1 MGAMCGVKDIHGLF
15 KIHEV
20 TNALGICYISA
31 GTLLAWV
38 MEAYEK
44 GILTK
49 EDTDGI
55 AMEWGNHEGMIQM
68 LHNIAEAKGFGG
80 ILAGGIAAASK
91 HVGKGSE
98 EFALH
103 IKGLEFTAI
112 EPRAFYHV
120 GLAYAV
126 NDMGADHERIH
137 VPYPP
142 VLSLIDQEILQEL
155 PFDMSKAWDRQSPE
169 LKGELVKWLF
179 DTRAVLNC
187 LETCVFTNRGKLYV
201 DFRPYAKAVTAAT
214 GEEYS
219 YQDLWRAGE
228 RIINLERAFNVRE
241 GARRKDDTLPKR
253 FLTEPI
259 PEGGSKGQVVPLDQ
273 MLDDYYGARG
283 WDKETG
289 IPTQKKLQELG
300 LVDVAAQLEEY
311 QGTK

>member
-1 MGAMCGVKDIHGLF
+1 
-15 KIHEV
+15 
-20 TNALGICYISA
+20 
-31 GTLLAWV
+31 
-38 MEAYEK
+38 
-44 GILTK
+44 
-49 EDTDGI
+49 
-55 AMEWGNHEGMIQM
+55 
-68 LHNIAEAKGFGG
+68 
-80 ILAGGIAAASK
+80 
-91 HVGKGSE
+91 
-98 EFALH
+98 
-103 IKGLEFTAI
+103 
-112 EPRAFYHV
+112 
-120 GLAYAV
+120 
-126 NDMGADHERIH
+126 
-137 VPYPP
+137 
-142 VLSLIDQEILQEL
+142 
-155 PFDMSKAWDRQSPE
+155 MSKAWDRQSPE

-214 GEEYS
+214 GVEYT
-219 YQDLWRAGE
+219 YKDLWKAGE